1 MTTTTHEKCAL
12 HTAQL
17 GGKDSEKGASTT
29 THEGVEDM
37 TQTTTIPARFKQVH
51 DGEDIHFVANELRG
65 TWFDAEE
72 VILPHSGNGLDP
84 LYNLTGGVEEGNIW
98 ELEEAL
104 VEALEWVHKI
114 KAQLPN
120 GTELNR

>member
-1 MTTTTHEKCAL
+1 MTNPI
-12 HTAQL
+12 
-17 GGKDSEKGASTT
+17 
-29 THEGVEDM
+29 
-37 TQTTTIPARFKQVH
+37 IPIPERFRQVH

-98 ELEEAL
+98 ELEETL